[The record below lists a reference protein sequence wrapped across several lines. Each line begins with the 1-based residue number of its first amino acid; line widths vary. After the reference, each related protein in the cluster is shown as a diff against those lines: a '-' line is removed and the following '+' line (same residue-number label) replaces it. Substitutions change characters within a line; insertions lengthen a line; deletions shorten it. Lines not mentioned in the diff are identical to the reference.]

1 MCGLADELTQTALA
15 AVNTEWSLFIRVVI
29 YERRG
34 IILGA
39 VRGFVSRESKTTPN
53 PMANYVAA
61 L

>member
-1 MCGLADELTQTALA
+1 MCGLADELTQTSLA
-15 AVNTEWSLFIRVVI
+15 MVNTDWCLFIWVVI

-34 IILGA
+34 IIPGA
-39 VRGFVSRESKTTPN
+39 VRGFVSRGSKTTPN